1 MAEENID
8 EDAKKSAPKK
18 KIGVPFT
25 SENAKQM
32 KARADLSRRL
42 RSQMRLKLLET
53 VATEGLEK
61 YFAKAIKTGDVD
73 LMTIVEKASKLTGV
87 DFTSSPEAVTKV
99 DVKSDNKVSTSGT
112 LNITFSDA
120 KPEA

>member
-1 MAEENID
+1 MAENND
-8 EDAKKSAPKK
+8 KDVKTDAPKK
-18 KIGVPFT
+18 KKIGIPFT
-25 SENAKQM
+25 TENAKQM

-87 DFTSSPEAVTKV
+87 DFTSSPEAIQRVQANV
-99 DVKSDNKVSTSGT
+99 DSKTNNKLEIVVK
-112 LNITFSDA
+112 
-120 KPEA
+120 EAE

>member
-120 KPEA
+120 KSEA

>member
-8 EDAKKSAPKK
+8 VDAKKSAPKK

-99 DVKSDNKVSTSGT
+99 DVKSDNKV
-112 LNITFSDA
+112 DA
-120 KPEA
+120 KLNVSVTGLDD